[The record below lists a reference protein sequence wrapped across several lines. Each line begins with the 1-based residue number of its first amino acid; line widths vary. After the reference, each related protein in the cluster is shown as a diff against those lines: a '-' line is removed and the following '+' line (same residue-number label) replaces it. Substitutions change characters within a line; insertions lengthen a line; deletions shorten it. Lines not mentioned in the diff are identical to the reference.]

1 MKTGRW
7 RGRHAGFGRANHHA
21 RAHSGKRRPFVGAA
35 QPANACGA
43 GVDTP
48 LAGFYR
54 ERYLLAEADPA
65 VEKELHAGLHENP
78 DRVIPALG
86 NIR

>member
-1 MKTGRW
+1 M
-7 RGRHAGFGRANHHA
+7 
-21 RAHSGKRRPFVGAA
+21 FVGAA
-35 QPANACGA
+35 QPGNACGA

-65 VEKELHAGLHENP
+65 VEKELHAALNENP
-78 DRVIPALG
+78 ARVIPVLG
-86 NIR
+86 TIR